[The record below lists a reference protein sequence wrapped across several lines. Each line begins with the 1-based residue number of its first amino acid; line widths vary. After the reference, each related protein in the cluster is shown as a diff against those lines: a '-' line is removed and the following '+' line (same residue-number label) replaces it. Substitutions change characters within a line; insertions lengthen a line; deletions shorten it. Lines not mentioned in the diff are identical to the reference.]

1 MRWDST
7 PVMALMLVVGL
18 VSAVATPQGGDG
30 ATLASEASEQTST
43 TLFNDEDLL
52 FLHHMSVHHEQA
64 VVMSSLV
71 PARTRRKT
79 FVRFARYVGRAQAA
93 EIEFMQSLLDL
104 AAERGLEVRDHGP
117 HGDPPMAGML
127 STAQMDALAAASGA
141 AFERL
146 WLEGMIHHHQGALDM
161 ARAQQRQQL
170 EHGRRPYGIG
180 VLVEDILVEQRAEI
194 TKMRAWLSEWGLLS
208 IPDTTEPTPR

>member
-1 MRWDST
+1 
-7 PVMALMLVVGL
+7 MALMLVVGL
-18 VSAVATPQGGDG
+18 MSAIAVAQEGGV
-30 ATLASEASEQTST
+30 AKRASEASEQTT

-64 VVMSSLV
+64 VVMSSMV
-71 PARTRRKT
+71 PARTRRAT

-93 EIEFMQSLLDL
+93 EIEFMQSLVDL

-127 STAQMDALAAASGA
+127 STVQMDALAAASGA

-146 WLEGMIHHHQGALDM
+146 WLEGMIHHHQGAIDM

-194 TKMRAWLSEWGLLS
+194 TKMRAWLSEWGLAS
-208 IPDTTEPTPR
+208 IPGTTEPTPR